1 MKEALAAEDP
11 TSDLDD
17 ESATSEDFTVEVS
30 GSASQPNISLY
41 DEDDD
46 DEESVTPPTHTKKRK
61 KSQSA
66 DSTEYQKVKI
76 LQQMSNAFL
85 AGRSRPVSDS
95 DATFVAQIAEEL
107 RSIKSP
113 AIKTT
118 VKRKIMNDLYEA
130 QECDQPSMLPPM
142 FYPPSVQMP
151 HTQPSPPTY
160 PQPLPHHP
168 PPPPALPH
176 HQYQPPLGHASW
188 R

>member
-17 ESATSEDFTVEVS
+17 ESATSEDFTLEVS

-95 DATFVAQIAEEL
+95 DATFGAQIAEEL
-107 RSIKSP
+107 RSIKNP
-113 AIKTT
+113 ALKTR

-130 QECDQPSMLPPM
+130 Q
-142 FYPPSVQMP
+142 
-151 HTQPSPPTY
+151 
-160 PQPLPHHP
+160 
-168 PPPPALPH
+168 
-176 HQYQPPLGHASW
+176 
-188 R
+188 